1 MFKYLLLYLL
11 LFITATGFS
20 QITNPIKY
28 KDLFFSTVSVQKNL
42 SYTSVKKD
50 GIRKSAYQ
58 FDLYEPETD
67 SSQKRPLIIWLHG
80 GGFNFGSKNARGI
93 KLWCE
98 SFAKRGYVCVALNYR
113 LSKKLPIFNF
123 LELKRSCYNAVLD
136 IDKAVQ
142 WFKNNQAKYRIDT
155 SHIILAGNSAGG
167 MIALQAVYSSKKE
180 LAVSAHLPDSK
191 HYPVTINQG
200 NIAAVINFWG
210 GLFKIDWLRNAN
222 IPILSVHGSDD
233 KIVVFD
239 HKNTSFFGSL
249 AIHKTAD
256 SLHIPNSIK
265 IYQGYSH
272 ELQKHFNPFFKADK
286 ATQKRWLEAG
296 VFAADFL
303 YTQLFT
309 HPFTSANNETR
320 SLNR

>member
-1 MFKYLLLYLL
+1 MTSNTPGDTVFPD
-11 LFITATGFS
+11 ITIQKNIS
-20 QITNPIKY
+20 YPIKT
-28 KDLFFSTVSVQKNL
+28 KPGIKERTNL
-42 SYTSVKKD
+42 
-50 GIRKSAYQ
+50 
-58 FDLYEPETD
+58 FDLYEPSND
-67 SSQKRPLIIWLHG
+67 STQKRPLIIWLHG

-93 KLWCE
+93 KLWSQ
-98 SFAKRGYVCVALNYR
+98 SFAKRGYVCVGLNYR

-136 IDKAVQ
+136 VTDAVAY
-142 WFKNNQAKYRIDT
+142 FKNNATIYRIDT
-155 SHIILAGNSAGG
+155 NRIILAGNSAGA

-303 YTQLFT
+303 YAQLFT

-320 SLNR
+320 TLNR